1 MRISCGAMGVSDLS
15 NCLMFHS
22 GEVVD
27 RGSVGGR
34 PMTTLPDLT
43 FIIELFPRFG
53 VDDLS

>member
-22 GEVVD
+22 GGVVD